1 MKNSKKIKAIIGV
14 CLSLM
19 VALVAVLS
27 VKGATSANAAA
38 KKSVTINLYNPNAN
52 ADGFDVTKV
61 SIPKVTPTN
70 VVKELAK
77 KQDSYKGVVARGFTQ
92 KKTHVTVDFNAKFQ
106 ENICKMG
113 TAGETMMLGSFVN
126 TMLDACNAK
135 TITITVKGKALE
147 TGHNIYDKPLTF
159 FYVTPNNGVSIT
171 VYTPNENADGFNRTT
186 AVVAKVT
193 PTNILNAIGSYDATY
208 RNANIRALGF
218 TQNKRHVEVNLTTE
232 FQNMLC
238 NCGTAGEYVL
248 LGSFVNTMLD
258 ACNADT
264 ITIKIRG
271 NALETG
277 HNVYDQPLRRFN

>member
-1 MKNSKKIKAIIGV
+1 MKKVMNFKAIVGV

-19 VALVAVLS
+19 VALVAVVS
-27 VKGATSANAAA
+27 VNGVLNASASA

-92 KKTHVTVDFNAKFQ
+92 KKTHVTVDFNDKFQ
-106 ENICKMG
+106 ENLCKMG
-113 TAGETMMLGSFVN
+113 TAGETMM
-126 TMLDACNAK
+126 
-135 TITITVKGKALE
+135 
-147 TGHNIYDKPLTF
+147 
-159 FYVTPNNGVSIT
+159 
-171 VYTPNENADGFNRTT
+171 
-186 AVVAKVT
+186 
-193 PTNILNAIGSYDATY
+193 
-208 RNANIRALGF
+208 
-218 TQNKRHVEVNLTTE
+218 
-232 FQNMLC
+232 
-238 NCGTAGEYVL
+238 

-277 HNVYDQPLRRFN
+277 HNVYDQPLRKFN

>member
-1 MKNSKKIKAIIGV
+1 MNEVRKFKVFVGV

-92 KKTHVTVDFNAKFQ
+92 KKTHVTVDFNDKFQ
-106 ENICKMG
+106 ENLCKMG
-113 TAGETMMLGSFVN
+113 TAGETMM
-126 TMLDACNAK
+126 
-135 TITITVKGKALE
+135 
-147 TGHNIYDKPLTF
+147 
-159 FYVTPNNGVSIT
+159 
-171 VYTPNENADGFNRTT
+171 
-186 AVVAKVT
+186 
-193 PTNILNAIGSYDATY
+193 
-208 RNANIRALGF
+208 
-218 TQNKRHVEVNLTTE
+218 
-232 FQNMLC
+232 
-238 NCGTAGEYVL
+238 

-277 HNVYDQPLRRFN
+277 HNVYDQPLRKFN

>member
-19 VALVAVLS
+19 VALVAVVS
-27 VKGATSANAAA
+27 VNGVLNASASA

-77 KQDSYKGVVARGFTQ
+77 KQSSYNGVVALGFTH
-92 KKTHVTVDFNAKFQ
+92 KKTHVTVDFNYKFQ
-106 ENICKMG
+106 QNLCKMG
-113 TAGETMMLGSFVN
+113 TAGEIMM
-126 TMLDACNAK
+126 
-135 TITITVKGKALE
+135 
-147 TGHNIYDKPLTF
+147 
-159 FYVTPNNGVSIT
+159 
-171 VYTPNENADGFNRTT
+171 
-186 AVVAKVT
+186 
-193 PTNILNAIGSYDATY
+193 
-208 RNANIRALGF
+208 
-218 TQNKRHVEVNLTTE
+218 
-232 FQNMLC
+232 
-238 NCGTAGEYVL
+238 

-277 HNVYDQPLRRFN
+277 HNVYDQPLRKFN

>member
-1 MKNSKKIKAIIGV
+1 MKKVMNFKAIVGV

-19 VALVAVLS
+19 VALVAVVS
-27 VKGATSANAAA
+27 VNGVLNASASA

-77 KQDSYKGVVARGFTQ
+77 KQSSYKGVVALGFTQ
-92 KKTHVTVDFNAKFQ
+92 KKTHLTVDFNAKFQ

-126 TMLDACNAK
+126 TMLEACNAK
-135 TITITVKGKALE
+135 TITITVKGKTLE
-147 TGHNIYDKPLTF
+147 TGHNVYDQPFTF
-159 FYVTPNNGVSIT
+159 FNVSPQVAIT
-171 VYTPNENADGFNRTT
+171 VYTPNANADGFNRTT
-186 AVVAKVT
+186 AYVPKVT
-193 PTNILNAIGSYDATY
+193 PTNILNAIGTYNSTY

-218 TQNKRHVEVNLTTE
+218 VQNKRHVEVNLTTE

-238 NCGTAGEYVL
+238 NNGTAGEYVL

-271 NALETG
+271 NALATG
-277 HNVYDQPLRRFN
+277 HNIYDQPLRKFN

>member
-77 KQDSYKGVVARGFTQ
+77 KQSSYNGVVALGFTQ
-92 KKTHVTVDFNAKFQ
+92 KKTHLTVDFNAKFQ

-126 TMLDACNAK
+126 TMLDACNA
-135 TITITVKGKALE
+135 
-147 TGHNIYDKPLTF
+147 
-159 FYVTPNNGVSIT
+159 
-171 VYTPNENADGFNRTT
+171 
-186 AVVAKVT
+186 
-193 PTNILNAIGSYDATY
+193 
-208 RNANIRALGF
+208 
-218 TQNKRHVEVNLTTE
+218 
-232 FQNMLC
+232 
-238 NCGTAGEYVL
+238 
-248 LGSFVNTMLD
+248 
-258 ACNADT
+258 DT

-271 NALETG
+271 NALATG
-277 HNVYDQPLRRFN
+277 HNVYDQPLRKFN